1 MAVSSADKKKLGK
14 WIKQAREKKTT
25 ASFSAAVSTGCRYY
39 KRFSQLD

>member
-14 WIKQAREKKTT
+14 WIKQARETT

>member
-14 WIKQAREKKTT
+14 WIKQA
-25 ASFSAAVSTGCRYY
+25 FSATVSTGCRYY